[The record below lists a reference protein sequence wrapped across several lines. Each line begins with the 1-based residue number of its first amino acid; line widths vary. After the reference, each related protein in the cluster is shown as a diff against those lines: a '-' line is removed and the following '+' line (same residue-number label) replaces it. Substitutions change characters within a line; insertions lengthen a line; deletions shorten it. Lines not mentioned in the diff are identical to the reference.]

1 MDHETLRLTGT
12 EKEDRPD
19 CIVVENGNGS
29 GDLFTVAPGAGTS
42 PKSALEWPRRAARV
56 VAAWNALA
64 GVDESDMAQ
73 LVRDGLKYRALPVD
87 EKQLFD

>member
-29 GDLFTVAPGAGTS
+29 GDLFTVAPGAGTF
-42 PKSALEWPRRAARV
+42 PKSALE
-56 VAAWNALA
+56 
-64 GVDESDMAQ
+64 
-73 LVRDGLKYRALPVD
+73 
-87 EKQLFD
+87 